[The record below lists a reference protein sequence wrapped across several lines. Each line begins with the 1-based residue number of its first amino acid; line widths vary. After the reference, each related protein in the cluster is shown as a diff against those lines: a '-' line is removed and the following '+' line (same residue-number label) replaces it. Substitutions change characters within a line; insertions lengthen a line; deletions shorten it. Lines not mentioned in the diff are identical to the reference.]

1 MKSHTRTGLTLAV
14 AFVGILL
21 AYALPLATHADQMVA
36 VQTRQLLPPNG
47 TSCTALSVT
56 SITPYV
62 YGGALNSFD
71 VTIDNPS
78 YVALIGTVGNEPIGF
93 QYMTRDITAN
103 GQLRIHVDVPIQLSN
118 SGVITI
124 SLLSSQGGITCAST
138 ISFGIAGI
146 QSGAA
151 AGTTGG
157 PSNGHVGG
165 TGTVKPVNTGAGK
178 TPTVTKATS
187 SATTTVTGSAPVVN
201 TSLQNTLNKAC
212 MATGALQLWFILI
225 AAFIVI
231 CALTALNEAY
241 LTVRSEYL
249 PAALILAPLLVLL
262 GFWFIA
268 SACRGSIWVPVLLLI
283 AAAAGLLA
291 TFRNHKAIAKIIELP
306 PAKTLKK

>member
-1 MKSHTRTGLTLAV
+1 MKSHLQTGLV
-14 AFVGILL
+14 FAFGFAAILL
-21 AYALPLATHADQMVA
+21 AYAIPAASHADQMVA

-47 TSCTALSVT
+47 TSCTTLTVT

-71 VTIDNPS
+71 VTIDNAS
-78 YVALIGTVGNEPIGF
+78 YVALIGTVGNEAIGF
-93 QYMTRDITAN
+93 QYMTRDIMAD
-103 GQLRIHVDVPIQLSN
+103 GKLRIHVDVPIHLSN

-151 AGTTGG
+151 VGTTRG
-157 PSNGHVGG
+157 SNGHVGG
-165 TGTVKPVNTGAGK
+165 TGTTKPVNTGVGK

-187 SATTTVTGSAPVVN
+187 SATTTVTGTAPVVN
-201 TSLQNTLNKAC
+201 ASLQNALNKAC

-262 GFWFIA
+262 GFWFLA
-268 SACRGSIWVPVLLLI
+268 SACRGSIWVPILILI

>member
-47 TSCTALSVT
+47 T

-103 GQLRIHVDVPIQLSN
+103 GQLRIHVDVPLQLSN

-151 AGTTGG
+151 TGTTGG
-157 PSNGHVGG
+157 PSNRHAGG
-165 TGTVKPVNTGAGK
+165 T
-178 TPTVTKATS
+178 S
-187 SATTTVTGSAPVVN
+187 
-201 TSLQNTLNKAC
+201 
-212 MATGALQLWFILI
+212 
-225 AAFIVI
+225 
-231 CALTALNEAY
+231 
-241 LTVRSEYL
+241 
-249 PAALILAPLLVLL
+249 
-262 GFWFIA
+262 
-268 SACRGSIWVPVLLLI
+268 
-283 AAAAGLLA
+283 
-291 TFRNHKAIAKIIELP
+291 
-306 PAKTLKK
+306 TLKPA